1 MSVSPSAST
10 LVYWLCWW
18 VSCSLERGIC
28 WLVDWSADLI
38 DWWTGQLMVDWLV
51 GARWF
56 VGFLGE
62 CCCCW
67 AGVSISR
74 LVDWLVDDWL
84 IGHLMIGG
92 LVCWLVDWSV
102 SDWLLV
108 SWWLIISWLI
118 SWWLNNWL
126 IGWLISWCALILGW
140 WVLHPCKRGV
150 CWLIDWWVGWFCNWW
165 LIGWLITDWL
175 SGAAVD

>member
-10 LVYWLCWW
+10 LVYWLYWW

-74 LVDWLVDDWL
+74 LVGW
-84 IGHLMIGG
+84 
-92 LVCWLVDWSV
+92 WLVDWSFD
-102 SDWLLV
+102 DWWIGLL
-108 SWWLIISWLI
+108 ISWLV
-118 SWWLNNWL
+118 SQWLVACQL
-126 IGWLISWCALILGW
+126 M
-140 WVLHPCKRGV
+140 VDHQ
-150 CWLIDWWVGWFCNWW
+150 LIDQLMIDW
-165 LIGWLITDWL
+165 ITDWL
-175 SGAAVD
+175 ADWLVDMHWFWVDEYCTLVRGASVDWLIGELVDFVTGD